1 MIEGMKGIKSI
12 MGAKTTGD
20 FDDEQ
25 YTYTASP
32 HTLLLFTKGKIVNSQ
47 WNSKAATTLTR

>member
-12 MGAKTTGD
+12 MGAKTTDD